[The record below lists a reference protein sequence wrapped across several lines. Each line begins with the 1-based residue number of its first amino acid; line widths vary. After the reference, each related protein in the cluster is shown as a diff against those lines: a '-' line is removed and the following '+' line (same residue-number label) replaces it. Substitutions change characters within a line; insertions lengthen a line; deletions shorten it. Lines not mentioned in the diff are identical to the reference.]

1 MTMQVVHTTGEV
13 RELVRQARQAGKRV
27 GLVPTMGALHEGHLS
42 LMRGARADTDFVVIS
57 IFVNPTQFRPGEDL
71 EEYPRPLE
79 EDTKRAR
86 EVGVDL
92 LFAPDSQE
100 MYPDGFVTYVEV
112 TKLTEGLCGAS
123 RPGHFRGV
131 TTVVTKL
138 FNIVQPDAAY
148 FGQKDAQQA
157 TVIKRLVKDLNMD
170 IEVKVLPTVR
180 EVDGLALSS
189 RNQYLS
195 PAQRQAARILYQSLE
210 RAKTLVEEG
219 ERNSAKIIQAMREM
233 IGSVPSA
240 EIDYIA
246 IVHPET
252 MEEVARIEREVLVA
266 LAVHIG
272 PARLIDNMLMKP
284 D

>member
-1 MTMQVVHTTGEV
+1 M
-13 RELVRQARQAGKRV
+13 
-27 GLVPTMGALHEGHLS
+27 
-42 LMRGARADTDFVVIS
+42 
-57 IFVNPTQFRPGEDL
+57 
-71 EEYPRPLE
+71 
-79 EDTKRAR
+79 
-86 EVGVDL
+86 
-92 LFAPDSQE
+92 
-100 MYPDGFVTYVEV
+100 
-112 TKLTEGLCGAS
+112 
-123 RPGHFRGV
+123 
-131 TTVVTKL
+131 VTKL